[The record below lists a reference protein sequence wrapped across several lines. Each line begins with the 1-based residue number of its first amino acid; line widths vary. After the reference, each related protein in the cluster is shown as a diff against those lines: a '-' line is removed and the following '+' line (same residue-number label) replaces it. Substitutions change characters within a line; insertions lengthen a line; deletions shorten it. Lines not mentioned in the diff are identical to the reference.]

1 MHVKIDIEKNTI
13 LGASWASLGLSQPP
27 VGTLLASPWAVQ
39 IVPEVVLWP
48 PVVPKD
54 LPRGP
59 KRAPGPSRD
68 AFLAVFSH
76 FWDPFLTQNCDFHL
90 VSGPVVA

>member
-1 MHVKIDIEKNTI
+1 MHLKIDIEKNTI
-13 LGASWASLGLSQPP
+13 LGASWASLGLSWPSF
-27 VGTLLASPWAVQ
+27 GTLLASPLAIQ
-39 IVPEVVLWP
+39 IVPEAVLWP

-68 AFLAVFSH
+68 AFWTNFSH
-76 FWDPFLTQNCDFHL
+76 CGGPFWI
-90 VSGPVVA
+90 